1 MHYKIKYAPFYLLSL
16 LPLFVL
22 YWLSDLAFFIL
33 YYIARYRKKVI
44 EENLHI
50 AFPEKTSQEIQQVG
64 KRFLRHFCTM
74 MIESLKN
81 LTISRAAI
89 HKHITV
95 KNPEL
100 IQKYY
105 EERRSITLYTA
116 HQGNWEWLAFLPIFV
131 PHQVTSFYQPL
142 SNNYFDGLMQLIR
155 SRFGVLCIPSDKGY
169 RTITKLDQENVKT
182 LNIIIGDQ
190 RPRNKSAKHYTDFF
204 GVKTAFLVGA
214 DRIASKGKHVVI
226 FPAFTRIKR
235 GSYQIEFQLIT
246 DKEIPKD
253 NFNVINDYSIRL
265 EKIISNQPF
274 MWLWSHKRWK
284 DQFNQSKN

>member
-1 MHYKIKYAPFYLLSL
+1 MHFKIKYAPFYFLSL

-22 YWLSDLAFFIL
+22 YWIADFTFFAL
-33 YYIARYRKKVI
+33 YYIVGYRKKVI

-50 AFPEKTSQEIQQVG
+50 AFPEKTPKEVQHIG
-64 KRFLRHFCTM
+64 KQFLRHFCTM

-81 LTISRAAI
+81 LTISEAAI
-89 HKHITV
+89 RKHLKV

-100 IQKYY
+100 IQKYF
-105 EERRSITLYTA
+105 EEGKSITLYTA
-116 HQGNWEWLAFLPIFV
+116 HQGNWEWLAFLPKFV

-142 SNNYFDGLMQLIR
+142 NSNYFDGLMQLIR
-155 SRFGVLCIPSDKGY
+155 SRFGVMCIPSDKGY
-169 RTITKLDQENVKT
+169 RTITKLNQENIKT

-190 RPRNKSAKHYTDFF
+190 RPRNKSAKHWIPFF
-204 GVKTAFLVGA
+204 GVETAFLVGA

-235 GSYQIEFQLIT
+235 GYYEIEFQLIT
-246 DKEIPKD
+246 DKDIPKD
-253 NFNVINDYSIRL
+253 NYDVITDYAKHL
-265 EKIISNQPF
+265 EEALKAEPF

-284 DQFNQSKN
+284 DRFPKG